1 MRRLALLA
9 ALVSACSRAAPP
21 TRAVPTVSGVE
32 TGPGLIEALSPR
44 GEALVLANFWATW

>member
-21 TRAVPTVSGVE
+21 PPADRTVSVVE
-32 TGPGLIEALSPR
+32 TGPGLVEALRPR
-44 GEALVLANFWATW
+44 GETLVLANFWATW